1 MRERGLAE
9 QPTLAV
15 YLPAYGSGADHMY
28 FAIHTTA
35 SKQALIPMIRT
46 ILSGIDRDLPLAT
59 VQTLEELVAASTS
72 TQRFTVILLGA
83 FALLA
88 LVLALVGIYGVMSYS
103 VSRQTAEIGV
113 RMALGA
119 SRERVLRF
127 IIVRGMKPVIIGLAV
142 GIAAALA
149 LSRVLAGL
157 LFGVTAYDPL
167 TYVAVAALLTTMAL
181 LACILPA
188 LQAMRID
195 LVSALRAE

>member
-1 MRERGLAE
+1 M
-9 QPTLAV
+9 
-15 YLPAYGSGADHMY
+15 
-28 FAIHTTA
+28 
-35 SKQALIPMIRT
+35 
-46 ILSGIDRDLPLAT
+46 
-59 VQTLEELVAASTS
+59 
-72 TQRFTVILLGA
+72 ILLGA

-127 IIVRGMKPVIIGLAV
+127 IIVQGMKPVVIGLAV
-142 GIAAALA
+142 GLAAALA
-149 LSRVLAGL
+149 LSRVIAGL

-167 TYVAVAALLTTMAL
+167 TYAAVAALLAATAV
-181 LACILPA
+181 LACLLPA
-188 LQAMRID
+188 RQAMRVD

>member
-1 MRERGLAE
+1 
-9 QPTLAV
+9 
-15 YLPAYGSGADHMY
+15 MY

-35 SKQALIPMIRT
+35 SKQALIPMVRT

-72 TQRFTVILLGA
+72 QQRFTVILLGA

-127 IIVRGMKPVIIGLAV
+127 IIVQGMKPVVIGLAV
-142 GIAAALA
+142 GLAAALA
-149 LSRVLAGL
+149 LSRVIAGL

-167 TYVAVAALLTTMAL
+167 TYAAVAALLAATAV
-181 LACILPA
+181 LACLLPA
-188 LQAMRID
+188 RQAMRVD

>member
-1 MRERGLAE
+1 
-9 QPTLAV
+9 
-15 YLPAYGSGADHMY
+15 
-28 FAIHTTA
+28 
-35 SKQALIPMIRT
+35 
-46 ILSGIDRDLPLAT
+46 LPLAT
-59 VQTLEELVAASTS
+59 VQTLEELVVASTS

-119 SRERVLRF
+119 SRERVLGF
-127 IIVRGMKPVIIGLAV
+127 IVVQGMKPVVIGLVV

-149 LSRVLAGL
+149 LSRVIAGL

-167 TYVAVAALLTTMAL
+167 TYAAVAALLAATAV
-181 LACILPA
+181 LACLLPA
-188 LQAMRID
+188 RQAMRVD

>member
-1 MRERGLAE
+1 
-9 QPTLAV
+9 
-15 YLPAYGSGADHMY
+15 MY
-28 FAIHTTA
+28 YAIHTTA
-35 SKQALIPMIRT
+35 PKQTLIPIVRT
-46 ILSGIDRDLPLAT
+46 ILSGIDPDLPLAT
-59 VQTLEELVAASTS
+59 VQTLEELVVASTS

-119 SRERVLRF
+119 SRERVLGF
-127 IIVRGMKPVIIGLAV
+127 IVVQGMKPVVIGLVV

-149 LSRVLAGL
+149 LSRVIAGL

-167 TYVAVAALLTTMAL
+167 TYAAVAALLAATAV
-181 LACILPA
+181 LACLLPA
-188 LQAMRID
+188 RQAMRVD